1 MELGLESDV
10 ANRNFAGAVA
20 NPDSLMHVEFYMFA
34 PIDKWATEDANTNP
48 TGKSVRLPEQPF
60 VRIMKPGDKDTIL
73 EVPVREDHKM
83 RWPDKWLYFAM
94 KNGLA
99 EGDAADIPGWKL
111 EEWPELIEQT
121 EMIRDLQHMRF
132 YTVEQIAGASD
143 AQVQRMGMSGMGLRE
158 KAKRALMQRMDQAT
172 RDAIAERDAKIAAQ
186 DAQLNEQSQALA
198 TLQEQMRQLMS
209 GQQEKPRRGRPPNE
223 KDN

>member
-10 ANRNFAGAVA
+10 ANKNFAGAVA
-20 NPDSLMHVEFYMFA
+20 NPDALMHVEFYMYA
-34 PIDKWATEDANTNP
+34 PIDKWATEDAGINP
-48 TGKSVRLPEQPF
+48 TGKPVRLPEQPF

-73 EVPVREDHKM
+73 EVPVREDHKA

-99 EGDAADIPGWKL
+99 EGAAADVPGWKL
-111 EEWPELIEQT
+111 EEWPELSDQQ
-121 EMIRDLQHMRF
+121 EMIRELQYMRF

-158 KAKRALMQRMDQAT
+158 KAKRALMQRMDQVT
-172 RDAIAERDAKIAAQ
+172 RDAIAERDEKLKKQEAQ
-186 DAQLNEQSQALA
+186 IQAQAQALA
-198 TLQEQMRQLMS
+198 MLQEQMAQLIDTP
-209 GQQEKPRRGRPPNE
+209 KRGRPRKEPE
-223 KDN
+223 PE